1 MDQLNWSISSTTL
14 HWKVAA
20 LIYLYPAQSVYT
32 WIRLNFSHHGNSAR
46 IYGVTT
52 TCPQWEVKLT
62 SIQRLWS
69 APKLD
74 CNGSNFNEG
83 RRYQKLK
90 WSTDYQSMKP
100 FSMIPA
106 ATRTRT
112 SRRWPSRW
120 TTRSG
125 ASRLRPRVGPK
136 RRSGRRSR
144 GRSLTTFRLRASRFV
159 KDLSH
164 LKIRAKKQF
173 IQQIYD
179 VMMHENEHDVTQ
191 MTFCSD

>member
-1 MDQLNWSISSTTL
+1 MAIVPGSMVSRPPAHNGRSSWS
-14 HWKVAA
+14 
-20 LIYLYPAQSVYT
+20 QSKGSDV
-32 WIRLNFSHHGNSAR
+32 RLS
-46 IYGVTT
+46 
-52 TCPQWEVKLT
+52 
-62 SIQRLWS
+62 
-69 APKLD
+69 KLD

-83 RRYQKLK
+83 RSLKLK
-90 WSTDYQSMKP
+90 WSTDHQSTKP

-136 RRSGRRSR
+136 RRFGRRSR
-144 GRSLTTFRLRASRFV
+144 GRSLTTFRLRASRFE

-173 IQQIYD
+173 MQQIYD
-179 VMMHENEHDVTQ
+179 VMMQENEHNVT
-191 MTFCSD
+191 